1 MADILDFTNIFEE
14 DEDSIR
20 ARVEADA
27 DADID
32 KRPGELFYDI
42 TTPVILEIER
52 LWDSFNYFAAL
63 TFLPWSNGVY
73 LDYKGLYEIGLERGT
88 ATNSSGVVTFIGD
101 LETAIPAGTIT
112 SNSPQIVTDP
122 VVQFETIQDEEIGML
137 APTTAVTAVAGGAGA
152 ITSGTG
158 LALEPISYKVTFV
171 GRGGETD
178 PGPESTPDLSVSSK
192 EIELTD
198 IPTGPS
204 GTTARKIYRRDDTA
218 AEWYYLATISDNTT
232 TVYTDN
238 EAAHAATIGDIA
250 PTANSTDRVDINCT
264 SVDTGLVNN
273 VGIEEIDQLVDAIDG
288 VESVL
293 NSDVFTGGTDDES
306 DIDYQTRLVQAI
318 SSDSGQG
325 NQADYITWS
334 TEVDGVEAAA
344 VIPLWNGDNTV
355 KVILVGPGNSAVASS
370 VVDEVQELLD
380 PDEDGSGQG
389 YAPIGAIVTAASV
402 TEVSLSI
409 SATIVH
415 ESTEY
420 TLDGT
425 NNTSATRTPIV
436 DAVQVY
442 LSNLDPGGDVI
453 WAEVLAVMVQVE
465 GVADVQSLLINSA
478 ASNIAIANTEVAAL
492 TSHTLTE

>member
-1 MADILDFTNIFEE
+1 MASILDFANIFEE

-32 KRPGELFYDI
+32 KRAGELFYDI

-73 LDYKGLYEIGLERGT
+73 LDYKGLYEIGLERNT

-101 LETAIPAGTIT
+101 LETPIPSGTIT
-112 SNSPQIVTDP
+112 SNSPQVASDP
-122 VVQFETIQDEEIGML
+122 VVQFETTEDEQIGML

-158 LALEPISYKVTFV
+158 LALEPISYQITFV

-178 PGPESTPDLSVSSK
+178 PGPESSPDLSVSSK
-192 EIELTD
+192 EIELSG
-198 IPTGPS
+198 IPVGPS
-204 GTTARKIYRRDDTA
+204 GTTARKIYRRDDVD
-218 AEWYYLATISDNTT
+218 AEWYYLATISDNAT

-238 EAAHAATIGDIA
+238 EPAHAATIGDIA
-250 PTANSTDRVDINCT
+250 PTANTTDRVDINCT
-264 SVDTGLVNN
+264 SVDTGLASN
-273 VGIEEIDQLVDAIDG
+273 VGVEEIDQLVDSIDG
-288 VESVL
+288 VESVI
-293 NSDVFTGGTDDES
+293 NADIFSGGSDDES
-306 DIDYQTRLVQAI
+306 DADYQSRLVQAI
-318 SSDSGQG
+318 SADSGQG
-325 NQADYITWS
+325 NKADYIRWS
-334 TEVDGVEAAA
+334 TEVDGVDAAA

-355 KVILVGPGNSAVASS
+355 KVVLVGPGNSTVSTTI
-370 VVDEVQELLD
+370 VDEVQALLD

-389 YAPIGAIVTAASV
+389 YAPIGAVVTAASV
-402 TEVSLSI
+402 SQVSLTI
-409 SATIVH
+409 SATITH
-415 ESTEY
+415 ESDEY

-436 DAVQVY
+436 EAIQVY
-442 LSNLDPGGDVI
+442 LANLDPGGDVI

-465 GVADVQSLLINSA
+465 GVADVQNLLINAA

-492 TSHTLTE
+492 TSHTLT